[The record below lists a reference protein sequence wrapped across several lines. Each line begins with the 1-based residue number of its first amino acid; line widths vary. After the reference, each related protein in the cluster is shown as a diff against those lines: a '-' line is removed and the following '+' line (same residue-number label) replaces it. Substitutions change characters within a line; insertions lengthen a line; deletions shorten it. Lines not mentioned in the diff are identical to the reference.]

1 MDGSI
6 IITSNNI
13 NMHSTKTTSF
23 TTTFKHG
30 KNNLH
35 QLAKAIQPWGQ
46 SKKERARAAAS
57 AAIMEF
63 HERPPWSRFTF
74 PEAGIEDDKK
84 SWYKGDEKKFMTR
97 GEILSDTDADGNQQ
111 SWYEGDEKF
120 FDTKD
125 SDEEKDWDDNASW
138 HTGDDRELKVPVK
151 IERTDINE
159 IYQEVIRQHELDVKQ
174 WDAEVDG
181 VLELIYGSCCV

>member
-1 MDGSI
+1 
-6 IITSNNI
+6 
-13 NMHSTKTTSF
+13 
-23 TTTFKHG
+23 
-30 KNNLH
+30 
-35 QLAKAIQPWGQ
+35 
-46 SKKERARAAAS
+46 
-57 AAIMEF
+57 
-63 HERPPWSRFTF
+63 
-74 PEAGIEDDKK
+74 
-84 SWYKGDEKKFMTR
+84 MTR